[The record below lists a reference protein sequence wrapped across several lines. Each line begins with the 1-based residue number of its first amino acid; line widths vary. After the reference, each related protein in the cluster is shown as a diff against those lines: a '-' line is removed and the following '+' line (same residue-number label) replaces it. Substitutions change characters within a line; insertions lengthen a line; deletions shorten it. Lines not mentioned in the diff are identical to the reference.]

1 MAHEGN
7 TRATEQSFT
16 KAHLRP
22 SGKEPSPAELEIRN
36 PKLPQE
42 NTKTTKEGKIIGAK
56 SCGRNRLPRLQRK
69 SWRG

>member
-1 MAHEGN
+1 VAHEGN

-22 SGKEPSPAELEIRN
+22 GGKERSPAEPEIRN

-42 NTKTTKEGKIIGAK
+42 NTKEAKIIGAK